1 MSRWRDLVPAPL
13 AAPETPDLRAAR
25 IRTII
30 GLCCLAAIM
39 LFFGE
44 LRAAGGPIALASLAA
59 AATFVAVQGWQWISA
74 KNAADN
80 AWLMR
85 GDNDAS

>member
-1 MSRWRDLVPAPL
+1 MTRWRDLVPAPL

-25 IRTII
+25 MRTIV
-30 GLCCLAAIM
+30 GLCFLAGM
-39 LFFGE
+39 LLFFGE
-44 LRAAGGPIALASLAA
+44 LRAAVGPIALASLTA
-59 AATFVAVQGWQWISA
+59 AATFVAVQGWQWMSA
-74 KNAADN
+74 KNVADD

>member
-1 MSRWRDLVPAPL
+1 MSRLRDLVPAPL

-25 IRTII
+25 MRTII
-30 GLCCLAAIM
+30 GLCCLAGVV
-39 LFFGE
+39 LFFSE
-44 LRAAGGPIALASLAA
+44 LRAAVGPITLASLTAVT
-59 AATFVAVQGWQWISA
+59 TFVAVQGWQWISA
-74 KNAADN
+74 KNAADD